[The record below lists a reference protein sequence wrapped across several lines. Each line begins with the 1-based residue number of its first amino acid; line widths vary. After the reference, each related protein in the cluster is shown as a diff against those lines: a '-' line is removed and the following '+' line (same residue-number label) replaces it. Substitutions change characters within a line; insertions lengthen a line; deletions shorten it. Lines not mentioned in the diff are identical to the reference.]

1 MAQQTIR
8 LEIVTPEKYVVNQD
22 VQIVMAPGT
31 LGEFGILPNHTPFLS
46 SLEVGKVH
54 YRDLQDKEHVVFIS
68 GGFSEALPDKVTI
81 LAETAEIREK
91 IDVDRA
97 KAAYKRAQERLSS
110 SDDKI
115 DKDRAKAALV
125 RAEARIKLVDASL
138 D

>member
-1 MAQQTIR
+1 MTEKMLR
-8 LEIVTPEKYVVNQD
+8 LEIVTPERYVVDQD
-22 VQIVMAPGT
+22 VKIVMAPGT

-54 YRDLQDKEHVVFIS
+54 FRDLKDNENVVFIS

-91 IDVDRA
+91 IDIDRA
-97 KAAYKRAQERLSS
+97 RAAYERARERLAA

-115 DKDRAKAALV
+115 DKDRARLALD
-125 RAEARIKLVDASL
+125 RAEARIRLATQTD
-138 D
+138 

>member
-8 LEIVTPEKYVVNQD
+8 LEIVTPEKYVVDQD
-22 VQIVMAPGT
+22 VKIVMAPGT

-81 LAETAEIREK
+81 LAETAEVREK
-91 IDVDRA
+91 IDIDRA
-97 KAAYKRAQERLSS
+97 KAAYDRAKERLASP
-110 SDDKI
+110 DRTI

-125 RAEARIKLVDASL
+125 RAEARIKLAGSSMD
-138 D
+138 